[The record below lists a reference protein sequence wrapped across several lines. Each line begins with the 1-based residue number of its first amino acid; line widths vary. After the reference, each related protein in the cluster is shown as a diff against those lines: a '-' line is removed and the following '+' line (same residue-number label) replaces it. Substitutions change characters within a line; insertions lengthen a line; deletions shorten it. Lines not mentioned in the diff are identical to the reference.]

1 MVAALLEKS
10 ASPLPPTLK
19 KYKSERI
26 IGEDI
31 MAHLRE
37 KNEYWRTP
45 EFIRF
50 TNTQEYRVL
59 KFLMAHIVRDK
70 GLNAGTK
77 RMYNDWYKKRMLCA
91 WFSTS
96 EIGRYFEKFYKD
108 GNPNKSWVC
117 YQIRKLENM
126 KLLIK
131 RPKYTKF
138 GKINVYQLG
147 DYIGTPGQ
155 EDYQETLYFDLYF
168 SGLAEIAKR
177 QRHEE
182 RMREY
187 SNDISDE
194 LKKDLEATIISL
206 DEMRQARA
214 SKGIAGKGVCEIHK
228 GCL

>member
-1 MVAALLEKS
+1 MIKIEVK
-10 ASPLPPTLK
+10 
-19 KYKSERI
+19 
-26 IGEDI
+26 

-70 GLNAGTK
+70 GQNSGTK
-77 RMYNDWYKKRMLCA
+77 RIYNEWYKKRMLCA

-96 EIGRYFEKFYKD
+96 EIARYFEKFYKD
-108 GNPNKSWVC
+108 GKPNKSWVC
-117 YQIRKLENM
+117 RQIGKLEKM

-131 RPKYTKF
+131 RPKSTKF
-138 GKINVYQLG
+138 GKINIYQLG
-147 DYIGTPGQ
+147 DYIGTPGKK
-155 EDYQETLYFDLYF
+155 DYQETLYFDLYF
-168 SGLAEIAKR
+168 SGLAKIAKR
-177 QRHEE
+177 QRQEE
-182 RMREY
+182 RMREF
-187 SNDISDE
+187 SHKISDE

-206 DEMRQARA
+206 DEMRQ
-214 SKGIAGKGVCEIHK
+214 SMPVKGLRQ

>member
-1 MVAALLEKS
+1 
-10 ASPLPPTLK
+10 
-19 KYKSERI
+19 
-26 IGEDI
+26 

-45 EFIRF
+45 DFIRF
-50 TNTQEYRVL
+50 TDTQEYRVL

-70 GLNAGTK
+70 GQNSGTK
-77 RMYNDWYKKRMLCA
+77 RIYNDWYKKGMLCA
-91 WFSTS
+91 WFSTAD
-96 EIGRYFEKFYKD
+96 IAKYFEKFYKN
-108 GNPNKSWVC
+108 GKPNKSWVS
-117 YQIRKLENM
+117 YQIGKLEKM

-147 DYIGTPGQ
+147 DYTGVPGQ
-155 EDYQETLYFDLYF
+155 KSYQETLYFDLYF
-168 SGLAEIAKR
+168 SRLAKIAKR

-194 LKKDLEATIISL
+194 YKKYFETRIICL
-206 DEMRQARA
+206 DEMRQAIA
-214 SKGIAGKGVCEIHK
+214 S
-228 GCL
+228 